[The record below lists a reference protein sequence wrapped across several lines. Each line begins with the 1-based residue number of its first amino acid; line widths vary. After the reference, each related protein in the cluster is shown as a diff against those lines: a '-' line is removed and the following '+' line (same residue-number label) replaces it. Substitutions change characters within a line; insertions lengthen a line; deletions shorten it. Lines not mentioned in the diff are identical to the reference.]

1 MSEAG
6 GGLHL
11 PKFLTR
17 SLFGRG
23 LAGGRRQA
31 ELVAQARLSG
41 PIPWVLAIMVA
52 LMTIAGAGGLALRN
66 TAQAAAVELS
76 GGITVQIVEARP
88 EERTRQA
95 GAALALLRRVGGVRE
110 AQLVPQEE
118 LDALVEPWL
127 GTAVG
132 EAADVPVPALIDAR
146 LAGSL
151 APQRLAKLQEVLR
164 TVAPG
169 ARVDA
174 QSTWLRPVFGA
185 ITSLQWLAAALI
197 VLLAFATGA
206 AVLLAARTAL
216 GNNRDTIEIVHL
228 LGGTDT
234 QIARLFQRSIA
245 IDAAWGAV
253 GGFAAAV
260 ATILVLARSFGA
272 LQAGIVTGAALGLL
286 DWGLLLLVPVTA
298 VIVAMLTARWTVM
311 RALRG
316 ML

>member
-1 MSEAG
+1 MSDG
-6 GGLHL
+6 GGLRL
-11 PKFLTR
+11 PAFLTR
-17 SLFGRG
+17 GLFGRG

-31 ELVAQARLSG
+31 ELVAQPRLSG

-88 EERTRQA
+88 EERARQA
-95 GAALALLRRVGGVRE
+95 AAALDLLRRVEGVRSAE
-110 AQLVPQEE
+110 LVPQDE

-127 GTAVG
+127 GTAMG

-151 APQRLAKLQEVLR
+151 ASARLAGLQELLR
-164 TVAPG
+164 KVAPG

-185 ITSLQWLAAALI
+185 IASLQWLALGLI
-197 VLLAFATGA
+197 VLLGFATGA

-216 GNNRDTIEIVHL
+216 GTNRDTIEIVHL
-228 LGGTDT
+228 LGGTDS

-245 IDAAWGAV
+245 IDAGWGAV
-253 GGFAAAV
+253 GGFTAAV
-260 ATILVLARSFGA
+260 ITVLVLARSFAA

-286 DWGLLLLVPVTA
+286 DWALLLLVPSVLF
-298 VIVAMLTARWTVM
+298 MLFVERFLKADV
-311 RALRG
+311 LSG
-316 ML
+316 VGK

>member
-1 MSEAG
+1 MSDG
-6 GGLHL
+6 GGLRL
-11 PKFLTR
+11 PAFLTR
-17 SLFGRG
+17 GLFGRG

-31 ELVAQARLSG
+31 ELVAQPRLSG

-88 EERTRQA
+88 EERARQA
-95 GAALALLRRVGGVRE
+95 AAALDLLRRVEGVHSAE
-110 AQLVPQEE
+110 LVPQDE

-127 GTAVG
+127 GTAMG

-151 APQRLAKLQEVLR
+151 ASARLASLQELLR
-164 TVAPG
+164 KVAPG

-185 ITSLQWLAAALI
+185 IASLQWLALGLI
-197 VLLAFATGA
+197 VLLGFATGA

-216 GNNRDTIEIVHL
+216 GTNRDTIEIVHL
-228 LGGTDT
+228 LGGTDS
-234 QIARLFQRSIA
+234 QIARLFQCSIA
-245 IDAAWGAV
+245 IDAGWGAV
-253 GGFAAAV
+253 GGFTAAV
-260 ATILVLARSFGA
+260 ITVLVLARSFAA

-286 DWGLLLLVPVTA
+286 DWALLLLVPVTA
-298 VIVAMLTARWTVM
+298 VVVAMITARWTVM